1 MQRPLRLVCG
11 GAAAPPTSSSSII
24 DSVKSLHLA
33 PPTSQC
39 ERRKDWSPSSYK
51 NARRTSLVVPEPL
64 PVVMDRSTVAVNTAL
79 TNDETSLVPTTG
91 TSMSLSA
98 ERTPPLSNLPDC
110 VVDVSNYATTD
121 YTPTSV
127 TPTNDEAS
135 LVSNARVLPAVHGE
149 HVMLTT
155 ARGNSTD
162 IAASTPSEGAAHHTA
177 QVTVDA
183 LSPASTCSQTYIA
196 IATPVTRPSP
206 SFLLRHRRR
215 KATLPM
221 HQGKTS
227 RYRRWSG
234 RMYSA
239 NAPLLVIVCTTP
251 PQPQLRKQP
260 PVAP

>member
-1 MQRPLRLVCG
+1 
-11 GAAAPPTSSSSII
+11 
-24 DSVKSLHLA
+24 
-33 PPTSQC
+33 
-39 ERRKDWSPSSYK
+39 
-51 NARRTSLVVPEPL
+51 
-64 PVVMDRSTVAVNTAL
+64 
-79 TNDETSLVPTTG
+79 
-91 TSMSLSA
+91 
-98 ERTPPLSNLPDC
+98 LPDC

-196 IATPVTRPSP
+196 NSDASYSAVALVSSPPPPAQSSSSDASRQNQSLPS
-206 SFLLRHRRR
+206 LVR
-215 KATLPM
+215 
-221 HQGKTS
+221 
-227 RYRRWSG
+227 

-239 NAPLLVIVCTTP
+239 NAQLLVIVCTTP